1 MQFLGHL
8 VLLKMTLGV
17 VVFFINLPVLSLTL
31 QESFDRA
38 LKVDPALRASN
49 LNQEA
54 SNENVAIAVSRL
66 IPHVSFQGSL
76 NNLTQT
82 SSQDVPGSASISRGF
97 GGPSVNHQIVIR
109 QALIRSKDIS
119 GLTFSELMNQYGQV
133 KYQADIA
140 VFWKRVTYG
149 RIAVV
154 SSTQFVET
162 YERPLM
168 SLMAAANQDQI
179 NFLVGDGTKHAAVE
193 AEAQYQNANATNQQ
207 ALQNFKSKLSAFEM
221 LTQISVYE
229 MQGIRLDLN
238 LTSKFTELDQNQ
250 LWKSTKE
257 KSSELRFS
265 ELLVLLQKE
274 RVRMAKADHT
284 PTLYLMVAWNIAKN
298 DATSTQG
305 YRYQNNQFGIQYMAP
320 IYLGG
325 ADLAVERQSSLAL
338 QSSMAKAE
346 VIANNVEGDFKALW
360 AAWLSQIGRVKAGYK
375 LVESTKEQLKAIEL
389 SHIHDVKTVIDV
401 AAAELALSRKIDDQI
416 NVVVEYL

>member
-140 VFWKRVTYG
+140 VFWDRKS
-149 RIAVV
+149 VV
-154 SSTQFVET
+154 
-162 YERPLM
+162 
-168 SLMAAANQDQI
+168 
-179 NFLVGDGTKHAAVE
+179 
-193 AEAQYQNANATNQQ
+193 
-207 ALQNFKSKLSAFEM
+207 
-221 LTQISVYE
+221 
-229 MQGIRLDLN
+229 
-238 LTSKFTELDQNQ
+238 
-250 LWKSTKE
+250 
-257 KSSELRFS
+257 
-265 ELLVLLQKE
+265 
-274 RVRMAKADHT
+274 
-284 PTLYLMVAWNIAKN
+284 
-298 DATSTQG
+298 
-305 YRYQNNQFGIQYMAP
+305 
-320 IYLGG
+320 
-325 ADLAVERQSSLAL
+325 
-338 QSSMAKAE
+338 
-346 VIANNVEGDFKALW
+346 
-360 AAWLSQIGRVKAGYK
+360 
-375 LVESTKEQLKAIEL
+375 
-389 SHIHDVKTVIDV
+389 
-401 AAAELALSRKIDDQI
+401 
-416 NVVVEYL
+416 